1 MDGGVI
7 AAQEEAHKQQ
17 MMQQVLS
24 TIFLKLKVVLRTN
37 VLNFGEPP
45 CQIFGGKKLLIGSK
59 QGISTFL
66 MEWTIRQLR
75 RQQASQRT
83 AQQHVEFVAQKS
95 KNLQGAPITSLPP
108 F

>member
-24 TIFLKLKVVLRTN
+24 PIFLKLKVALRAN

-45 CQIFGGKKLLIGSK
+45 MSDFWRKKI
-59 QGISTFL
+59 
-66 MEWTIRQLR
+66 
-75 RQQASQRT
+75 
-83 AQQHVEFVAQKS
+83 V
-95 KNLQGAPITSLPP
+95 N
-108 F
+108 